1 MEIEKKLENIDILSD
16 EENEE
21 MDTKEQKG
29 LNLRLFQIELTEIAK
44 RGCNTIVCSDT
55 GTGKTRIAF
64 DIIKDHLKK
73 NPEGHVGVLANNA
86 VLVAQHYKAV
96 KLLLPE
102 YEESTMMLTGS
113 SKLSKNLHLFAKFLP
128 IIIMTPALILNTIDS
143 GNDPEILSSFTL
155 LVFDECHHTYG
166 EHIFNK
172 VMRRYHI
179 EKDKG
184 YSVPQ
189 ILGLTATLGTGA
201 AISLE
206 KAKTH
211 IIGIMANLDVEEL
224 SIVTKEKENYDKFLK
239 NVKTE
244 IIQLPKQPIKDS
256 VDEVIETFMAELE
269 RKVQMAKDHLSENDE
284 DEEAMR
290 DVILGIPD
298 DKRSNQYI
306 TWCKKLEERAHP
318 LMGKNL
324 PLSTEIKLYA
334 KYFKILSECLEINLC
349 LRGESTLLALEEKL
363 ERENLG
369 KPSLVTIENDLANR
383 TENMKKKMTEMF
395 THQSKDRPIDK
406 LLKLLQENVKQDSV
420 IIIFVRTR
428 ELVFCLEEFLKRENY
443 KFGRLTGQ
451 QSGDGAPAMSQKQ
464 QDDVINKLNAGEL
477 QGIIATDIAGEGL
490 NIERCS
496 GAIRYMCV
504 GNEIT
509 SRQFKGRI
517 RKDEGTYI
525 TIGEGKHTIREHLN
539 TQRALLMTDAVNEIC
554 NMRQEMLKEKLKK
567 CRYEILLEEKRK
579 QQKEQEESLSKKDH
593 SEYAVSCTRCGKF
606 DIDCENIFLIKGTHH
621 AVIDKNK
628 AAKITQKRLKKK
640 PYKEDDLEQLMEW
653 YHDNCAEK
661 LGTVY
666 LYKGIR
672 LPVMGQGRFVYY
684 KKQDK
689 PRKPLPIIKWKF
701 VPFEKSLRE
710 IGEEQLMEMSGVL

>member
-1 MEIEKKLENIDILSD
+1 MEIEKKLRNIDILSD

-29 LNLRLFQIELTEIAK
+29 LNLRLFQKELTEKAK
-44 RGCNTIVCSDT
+44 RGCNTIVCSET

-73 NPEGHVGVLANNA
+73 NPEGLVGVLANNA
-86 VLVAQHYKAV
+86 VLVAQHYKAL
-96 KLLLPE
+96 KMLLPE
-102 YEESTMMLTGS
+102 YEEMAMMLSGS
-113 SKLSKNLHLFAKFLP
+113 SNHSKNLHLFAKCVP

-143 GNDPEILSSFTL
+143 GNDPEILSRFTL

-172 VMRRYHI
+172 VMRRYHM
-179 EKDKG
+179 EKEKG

-189 ILGLTATLGTGA
+189 ILGLTATLGTGSA
-201 AISLE
+201 NSLE
-206 KAKTH
+206 KAESH
-211 IIGIMANLDVEEL
+211 IIGIMANLDVEDL
-224 SIVTKEKENYDKFLK
+224 SIVTKEKDNYHKFLK
-239 NVKTE
+239 NVKSE
-244 IIQLPKQPIKDS
+244 IIQLKKEKDA
-256 VDEVIETFMAELE
+256 VGEVIENFMAMLE
-269 RKVQMAKDHLSENDE
+269 KKVQTVKDHLSENDE

-298 DKRSNQYI
+298 DRHSSQYI
-306 TWCKKLEERAHP
+306 TWCRKIEERAHP

-334 KYFKILSECLEINLC
+334 RYLKILSECLEINLC
-349 LRGESTLLALEEKL
+349 IRGGSALLALEEKL

-369 KPSLVTIENDLANR
+369 KPSLVTIESVLVNL
-383 TENMKKKMTEMF
+383 TETMKIKMRDMF
-395 THQSKDRPIDK
+395 TSQSKDRPIDK
-406 LLKLLQENVKQDSV
+406 LLELLQEQVKQDSV
-420 IIIFVRTR
+420 VIIFVRTR
-428 ELVFCLEEFLKRENY
+428 ELVFWMEKFLKQENY

-451 QSGDGAPAMSQKQ
+451 QSGDGAPAMTQKQ
-464 QDDVINKLNAGEL
+464 QEDVIKKLNSGEL

-490 NIERCS
+490 NIEICS
-496 GAIRYMCV
+496 GAIRYMCA

-517 RKDEGTYI
+517 RKDEGTFI

-554 NMRQEMLKEKLKK
+554 NMSQEKLKEKLDK
-567 CRYEILLEEKRK
+567 CRNDILLEEKRK
-579 QQKEQEESLSKKDH
+579 QQKEKEENLTKRDH

-606 DIDCENIFLIKGTHH
+606 DIDCENIFLIKGVHH
-621 AVIDKNK
+621 AVVDKNI
-628 AAKITQKRLKKK
+628 AAKITQKKLKKK
-640 PYKEDDLEQLMEW
+640 PYNGDDLEQLTEW

-666 LYKGIR
+666 RFKGVG

-684 KKQDK
+684 KKQDQ
-689 PRKPLPIIKWKF
+689 PRKPLPVTKWKY

-710 IGEEQLMEMSGVL
+710 IGEEQLTEMNGVL